1 MSTYAQ
7 KYIASLEVRITMRKE
22 HAVRALE
29 ELRDH
34 LRIDGESRTFVLQ
47 RRLQAVSTAVEEVG
61 RWSDELAELRSGKPA
76 KKPTRK
82 SADQLIPLGRI

>member
-34 LRIDGESRTFVLQ
+34 L
-47 RRLQAVSTAVEEVG
+47 TALSGLERPQPAPE
-61 RWSDELAELRSGKPA
+61 RKKTPLPSD
-76 KKPTRK
+76 PTGPYVPGIAP
-82 SADQLIPLGRI
+82 SW